1 MRDLSQAVRPLA
13 DYLEPPGPPDEAR
26 RYALEAAREATEI
39 LKVRHDLSA
48 SVLVGQ
54 IRSSAVDLLRST
66 GMDQATA
73 LQALEEA
80 AGRASEIG

>member
-1 MRDLSQAVRPLA
+1 M
-13 DYLEPPGPPDEAR
+13 
-26 RYALEAAREATEI
+26 
-39 LKVRHDLSA
+39 LKERHDLA
-48 SVLVGQ
+48 ISVLVGQ
-54 IRSSAVDLLRST
+54 VRTAAMDLLRST